1 MAKLDFRPSGCGLPP
16 RLCPYL
22 RGKYGRRVR
31 QSGNRP
37 PNRIADSSVGI
48 ALSQLHR
55 PVHHAIFCCDRR
67 FCVCNAIVA
76 VHAAAHGRSGIGCAA
91 EICPFS
97 VQIVLNFL
105 VFLCSVQFD
114 LDSMK
119 IREGFFSEFQH
130 NLARF
135 RPFPASALPAG
146 RDSPHR

>member
-1 MAKLDFRPSGCGLPP
+1 MVA
-16 RLCPYL
+16 
-22 RGKYGRRVR
+22 RVDN
-31 QSGNRP
+31 QAIVHQ
-37 PNRIADSSVGI
+37 NRIADSSVGI

-130 NLARF
+130 NLPVFVLFQRQLCLLAAIARTGE
-135 RPFPASALPAG
+135 ACGVGKAL
-146 RDSPHR
+146 